1 MKKAFL
7 FAIPLSVC
15 NLRCHYCYLSQRPSS
30 YEGEIPEMKFSPEQ
44 IAYAMRRERVGGGSY
59 INLCADGET
68 LLLPNLARYVEV
80 LAREGHYMEIVSN
93 MVLTKKLEPLLE
105 LGSEVLSHVE
115 FNCSLH

>member
-30 YEGEIPEMKFSPEQ
+30 YEGVIPEMQFSPEQ
-44 IAYAMRRERVGGGSY
+44 IAYALRKERVGGVSY
-59 INLCADGET
+59 VNLCADGET
-68 LLLPNLARYVEV
+68 LLLPNLARYVEL

-93 MVLTKKLEPLLE
+93 MVLNQNHP
-105 LGSEVLSHVE
+105 
-115 FNCSLH
+115 

>member
-44 IAYAMRRERVGGGSY
+44 IAYAMRKERVGGGRTS
-59 INLCADGET
+59 ISA
-68 LLLPNLARYVEV
+68 P
-80 LAREGHYMEIVSN
+80 
-93 MVLTKKLEPLLE
+93 MVR
-105 LGSEVLSHVE
+105 LS
-115 FNCSLH
+115 CCQTSLVT